1 MPQIF
6 RPYADTIARVVLVSI
21 LVLPLCGIAVA
32 YAVMWSPY
40 ITRENVTLRQPVP
53 FSHAH
58 HVGKL
63 GLDCRYCHSS
73 VERSAYAAVPPT
85 HTCMTCHSQLFTNA
99 AMLEPVRQSL
109 ATGNPIRWKKVNSLP
124 AYAYFDHSVHIANG
138 VGCTT
143 CHGQVD
149 TMPLMRKAAPMTM
162 SWCLN
167 CHRDV
172 AAYLR
177 PPSEIFSTEWKP
189 RK

>member
-1 MPQIF
+1 
-6 RPYADTIARVVLVSI
+6 
-21 LVLPLCGIAVA
+21 
-32 YAVMWSPY
+32 
-40 ITRENVTLRQPVP
+40 
-53 FSHAH
+53 
-58 HVGKL
+58 
-63 GLDCRYCHSS
+63 
-73 VERSAYAAVPPT
+73 
-85 HTCMTCHSQLFTNA
+85 
-99 AMLEPVRQSL
+99 
-109 ATGNPIRWKKVNSLP
+109 VNSLP

-189 RK
+189 RKDQREQGRKLMALYNVHPEHLTDCSVCHR